1 MTEFPETRG
10 TLLAA
15 VKTPENRL
23 AWEEFVLVYRPVIY
37 RMARRRGMQDSDA
50 QDVTQEILLRISDAI
65 TRYEQKPGTR
75 FRHWLRRVARNAIFS
90 AIQGGNRD
98 LAVGGSVAQDLL
110 AEQPASAELTLELET
125 ECQREQ
131 LLRAAKVVRADVHAD
146 TWRAFE
152 LTMIEGLTCEQAA
165 ASLDKSIGTIY
176 ASRSR
181 VVKRLR
187 DEIRSQYGEST

>member
-50 QDVTQEILLRISDAI
+50 QDVTQDILLRISASI
-65 TRYEQKPGTR
+65 ERYVQQPGTR

-90 AIQGGNRD
+90 ACSGGTKD
-98 LAVGGSVAQDLL
+98 CPVGGSIAQDLL
-110 AEQPASAELTLELET
+110 EEQPANPELDLELDT

-131 LLRAAKVVRADVHAD
+131 LMRAAKIVRADVHVD
-146 TWRAFE
+146 TWQAFQ
-152 LTMIEGLTCEQAA
+152 LTMIDGLSCEQAA
-165 ASLDKSIGTIY
+165 SSLGKSVGTVY
-176 ASRSR
+176 AARSR
-181 VVKRLR
+181 IVKRLR
-187 DEIRSQYGEST
+187 DEIQKNG